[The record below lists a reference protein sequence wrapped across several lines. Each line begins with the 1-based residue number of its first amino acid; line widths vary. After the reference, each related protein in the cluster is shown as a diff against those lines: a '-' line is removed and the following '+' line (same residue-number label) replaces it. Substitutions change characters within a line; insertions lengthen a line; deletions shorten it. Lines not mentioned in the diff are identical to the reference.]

1 MVRRSTKKATTNN
14 YRCEFKNLK
23 FKSKRRIAVVS
34 RKARKDGEEQ
44 VSVRFTFGFLADVCE
59 ESWSLAHLR
68 EDSRTHRDNEKER
81 EKEKEKDLIEMK
93 RAQQKRLGYFG
104 GVQMLMWQ
112 KLMVGCDGFGADTR
126 ISNR

>member
-1 MVRRSTKKATTNN
+1 MVRRSRKKATTNN

-68 EDSRTHRDNEKER
+68 EDSRTHRDNEKRER
-81 EKEKEKDLIEMK
+81 EGEREGSDRNEKGTAEAAWLFWWCTNVNVAKIDG
-93 RAQQKRLGYFG
+93 RL
-104 GVQMLMWQ
+104 
-112 KLMVGCDGFGADTR
+112 
-126 ISNR
+126 